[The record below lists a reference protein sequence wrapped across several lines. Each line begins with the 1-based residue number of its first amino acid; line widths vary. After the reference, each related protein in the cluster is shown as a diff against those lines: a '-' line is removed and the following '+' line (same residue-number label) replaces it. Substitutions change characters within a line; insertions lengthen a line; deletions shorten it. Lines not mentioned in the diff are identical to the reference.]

1 MKRADLGAD
10 RNAKLLQDEVFRE
23 SEMTTAIVCAYSP
36 VGREA
41 LAGLLEAGIEVL
53 ALYTYPQA
61 ADESWFEA
69 PAILAEARGIPV
81 RMEAVFNADHVFEAI
96 RDAKPDLLVSF
107 YFREMIQARFL
118 ELPRLGAFNLH
129 GSLLP
134 SYRGRAPI
142 NWVLVK
148 GEHETGVTLH
158 AMTPKPD
165 DGDILAQ
172 ARIPIDWDDTALSL
186 TLKAASAGRELVR
199 EHMPRIADESASRI
213 AQKQFGPSTYFGG
226 RKPQDS
232 RLDFGMTAGEAFNQ
246 IRAVADPWPNAFL
259 ETTKGQVK
267 VAWALPSAAPCP
279 AGHFRST
286 SEGVLVG
293 FRDGSLRIVALRHGE
308 VRSERPTEHAVWLRA
323 LDIPE
328 AQL

>member
-1 MKRADLGAD
+1 
-10 RNAKLLQDEVFRE
+10 
-23 SEMTTAIVCAYSP
+23 MTTAIVCAYSP

-53 ALYTYPQA
+53 ALYSYPQA
-61 ADESWFEA
+61 PDEAWFEA
-69 PAILAEARGIPV
+69 PAVLAEAQGIPV
-81 RMEAVFNADHVFEAI
+81 RMEASFNSDHVFQAI
-96 RDAKPDLLVSF
+96 RDAQPDFLLSF

-118 ELPRLGAFNLH
+118 EVPRLGAYNLH

-134 SYRGRAPI
+134 RYRGRAPI

-148 GEHETGVTLH
+148 GERETGITLH

-172 ARIPIDWDDTALSL
+172 APIPIDWDDTALSL
-186 TLKAASAGRELVR
+186 TLKAAQAGRALVR
-199 EHMPRIADESASRI
+199 ESVPRIADGSATRI
-213 AQKQFGPSTYFGG
+213 VQKTLGPSTYFGG

-232 RLDFGMTAGEAFNQ
+232 RLDFGMTTQEAFNQ

-259 ETTKGQVK
+259 ETGNGQLK
-267 VAWALPSAAPCP
+267 VSWALPCAIPCP
-279 AGHFRST
+279 VGHFRNGAD
-286 SEGVLVG
+286 GVLLG
-293 FRDGSLRIVALRHGE
+293 FSNGSLRIVALRKGAA
-308 VRSERPTEHAVWLRA
+308 RSERPTEHAEWLRA

-328 AQL
+328 ARF